1 MINYDLLN
9 LVEKVL
15 GKGRKTSGNDYAFF
29 SPFKNHYKPKLE
41 IDFGINEKRTNLW
54 HCWISDNKGRDVV
67 SLFKKIGVSKQ
78 YFDELYKIIGTKKL
92 YQYNVSTKS
101 EQEKLSLPKEFV
113 KLCDYPS
120 IQDITLKMQMIQ
132 AINYLKSRAITRE
145 DILRYEIGYCATGQ
159 YSGRVVIPSY
169 DEHLNLNFFIG
180 RSIFNEDVMKYKNP
194 NIGKNLIGF
203 ESLINWN
210 QPVTLVEGIFDA
222 ISARSNAIPLFGK
235 TISNKLKEKLLIRR
249 PPIVTI
255 ALDNDAIQDSIKLA
269 SYLSSEGLNVSLM
282 NLNKKDV
289 NEMGFDQFY
298 LEKKNTKKVDMYDII
313 KYKVKHA

>member
-41 IDFGINEKRTNLW
+41 VDFGINEKRRNLW
-54 HCWISDNKGRDVV
+54 HCWISDNKGRDIV

-92 YQYNVSTKS
+92 YQYNMSSKK
-101 EQEKLSLPKEFV
+101 EQEKLILPKEFV
-113 KLCDYPS
+113 KLCDYPA
-120 IQDITLKMQMIQ
+120 IDDVALKLQLTQ
-132 AINYLKSRAITRE
+132 AVNYLKRRSITRE
-145 DILRYEIGYCATGQ
+145 DILRYEIGYCASGQ
-159 YSGRVVIPSY
+159 YSGRVIIPSY
-169 DEHLNLNFFIG
+169 DENLNLNFFIG
-180 RSIFNEDVMKYKNP
+180 RSIFDEDTMKYKNP
-194 NIGKNLIGF
+194 NIGKNLIGL

-222 ISARSNAIPLFGK
+222 ISARCNAIPLFGK
-235 TISNKLKEKLLIRR
+235 TISNKLKEKLLLRR
-249 PPIVTI
+249 PKLITV
-255 ALDNDAIQDSIKLA
+255 ALDSDARSESIKLA
-269 SYLSSEGLNVSLM
+269 SYLSSEGLNVALM
-282 NLNKKDV
+282 DLNKKDV
-289 NEMGFDQFY
+289 NEMGFDRFHS
-298 LEKKNTKKVDMYDII
+298 EKKNTKEIDMYDII